1 MKFDFTEI
9 INKKKRQRLTAFL
22 LFAAMLVCFFAL
34 YASATEDTTPDVPI
48 ISKTVTGTE
57 MASLPN
63 KKIYRIGEELDTTGA
78 TIKLTFSDGSTEI
91 KDVNTNWCSGFNST
105 KAGETEV
112 SVVYPFGGQP
122 VSFKV
127 TVKDLAG
134 IKITKTPKKTEYF
147 VGEYENADGLEVT
160 QVFTDGSTEK
170 LSKGYT
176 SSGFE
181 TMTAGIKTVVVSYG
195 GFTASYTITVKGRT
209 VTKIS
214 VKSAPARTRFFIG
227 DSFDSTGMVII
238 ATYNDKSTGDITEY
252 VTITGFDTT
261 EIGEKTVTVYFI
273 SGSDRFSTSFKIT
286 VAEPQVTG
294 IGIAF
299 PPERTSY
306 LAGEDFDPTGMA
318 VALIYENGKR
328 ENVTEGFTFSGF
340 SSDKVGEKTVTVTLN
355 GFNATFNVIVTV
367 DETHVHSGEEKII
380 VSEPT
385 CSADGSEGTVCSVCG
400 ETFNIVTIEALPH
413 TFGEWVHVSE
423 PTPDAD
429 GKYTRQCSV
438 CQHVDELTVPKLTPI
453 RVDNEV
459 VANLTGENYFPADL
473 NFSFKDVW
481 ALLTG
486 NELADYNAVVREL
499 FGAEV
504 FGVFD
509 LEFTDISGLPL
520 SPVAPV
526 TYTVPL
532 SRITNSDTYE
542 NVKLLK
548 DGNSVEFTLENGNL
562 VFTCD
567 APGRLVIAGTP
578 IVITTEPPVTTQIP
592 SGTEGDESGLVPD
605 DSTPADTTSGT
616 VDPGRSHGIPSGV
629 GTVIII
635 VIAVIFVI
643 VMLFA
648 VYYYMIKRYY

>member
-1 MKFDFTEI
+1 MKFEFSEI
-9 INKKKRQRLTAFL
+9 RNTKNGKRLTAFL
-22 LFAAMLVCFFAL
+22 LFAALLVCFFAL
-34 YASATEDTTPDVPI
+34 YAAAEEDTTPDVPI
-48 ISKTVTGTE
+48 VIKTVTGTE

-63 KKIYRIGEELDTTGA
+63 KKIYRVGEELDTAGA
-78 TIKLTFSDGSTEI
+78 TIKLTFNDGSTEI
-91 KDVNTNWCSGFNST
+91 KDVNTNWCSGFNNT

-134 IKITKTPKKTEYF
+134 IRITKTPKKTEYF
-147 VGEYENADGLEVT
+147 VGEYENSDGLEVT

-181 TMTAGIKTVVVSYG
+181 TMTAGTKTVVVSYG

-214 VKSAPARTRFFIG
+214 VKSAPTRTQFFIG

-273 SGSDRFSTSFKIT
+273 SGSEFSASFPIT
-286 VAEPQVTG
+286 VVEPQVTG
-294 IGIAF
+294 IEIAF
-299 PPERTSY
+299 PPEKLIY
-306 LAGEDFDPTGMA
+306 LAGDQFDPTGMA
-318 VALIYENGKR
+318 LALIYENGKR

-355 GFNATFNVIVTV
+355 GFTTTFNVLVTV
-367 DETHVHSGEEKII
+367 DETHVHSGEEKIT

-385 CSADGSEGTVCSVCG
+385 CSAEGSEGTVCSVCG
-400 ETFNIVTIEALPH
+400 ETFNIISIEALPH
-413 TFGEWVHVSE
+413 TYGDWVHVSE

-429 GKYTRQCSV
+429 GQYTRQCSV
-438 CQHVDELTVPKLTPI
+438 CQHMDELTVPKLTPT

-459 VANLTGENYFPADL
+459 EANLTGDNYFPADL
-473 NFSFKDVW
+473 DFRFKDMW
-481 ALLTG
+481 TLLTG
-486 NELADYNAVVREL
+486 SELADYNSVAREL

-509 LEFTDISGLPL
+509 FEFTDISGLPS
-520 SPVAPV
+520 SPAAPV
-526 TYTVPL
+526 MYTVPL

-542 NVKLLK
+542 NLKLLK
-548 DGNSVEFTLENGNL
+548 EGNPVEFTLENGNL

-578 IVITTEPPVTTQIP
+578 IVITTEPPVTTQTP
-592 SGTEGDESGLVPD
+592 YETDGDESGPVPD
-605 DSTPADTTSGT
+605 ESTPDETTSGT

-643 VMLFA
+643 IMLIA